1 MRKGL
6 LPVVLLFTAN
16 CVVGQFGSAAVAAA
30 GATPASTARPLTERE
45 KKLAASAPADVYF
58 GAQGMSPLSIRST
71 IGFLGRQY
79 HYRTISDRDLL
90 RKALITEDALRSW
103 RTKYPND
110 PWLAPT
116 FFHLEQLYQAVQ
128 TQEARKHA
136 TAILKDVV
144 ANYPDTKQGHLSR
157 SRLAAGFPPLVPETP
172 LLASPLPAAGPSPSP
187 STSGGESP
195 GLEPSPAAG
204 ASAAPSVPPS
214 SASPGSSPAP
224 AASPE

>member
-1 MRKGL
+1 MHKGL
-6 LPVVLLFTAN
+6 LLVAFLFTASGIAN
-16 CVVGQFGSAAVAAA
+16 RASFVADAATV
-30 GATPASTARPLTERE
+30 ATPAPNAAHALTAREMTFAE
-45 KKLAASAPADVYF
+45 SAPADVYF

-90 RKALITEDALRSW
+90 RKALITEDALRRW
-103 RTKYPND
+103 RTKYPKD

-128 TQEARKHA
+128 TEEARKHA

-157 SRLAAGFPPLVPETP
+157 SRLAAGFPALIPETP
-172 LLASPLPAAGPSPSP
+172 LLLPSPTPAPQPSPSP
-187 STSGGESP
+187 STPGGESP
-195 GLEPSPAAG
+195 LPQPSAPAG
-204 ASAAPSVPPS
+204 ASAAPSAQPS
-214 SASPGSSPAP
+214 PASPAPSSSPA
-224 AASPE
+224 